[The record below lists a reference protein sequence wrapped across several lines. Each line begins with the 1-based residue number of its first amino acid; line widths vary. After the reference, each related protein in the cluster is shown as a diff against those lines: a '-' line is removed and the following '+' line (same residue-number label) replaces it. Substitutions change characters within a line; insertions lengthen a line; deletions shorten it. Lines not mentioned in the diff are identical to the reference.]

1 MSNVEITALET
12 IRKEIQ
18 KLRDKYQIRAEK
30 EREKVNEIFVTIKGE
45 KCYSNDDIFGWYEA
59 GYINSRQYDKYRDKL
74 EAKKNAAGEVDNKTK
89 SEMIVKI
96 LSTMSRNFSAEI
108 ATIKEEE
115 TEKEESED

>member
-18 KLRDKYQIRAEK
+18 KLRDKYQTKAEK
-30 EREKVNEIFVTIKGE
+30 EREKVNEIFVTIQGE

-89 SEMIVKI
+89 SEIIVQI
-96 LSTMSRNFSAEI
+96 LSAMSRNLSAEI

>member
-18 KLRDKYQIRAEK
+18 KLKDKYQTRAEK
-30 EREKVNEIFVTIKGE
+30 EREKVNEIFVTIQGE

-74 EAKKNAAGEVDNKTK
+74 EEKKKVAREVSNKTK
-89 SEMIVKI
+89 SEIIVQI
-96 LSTMSRNFSAEI
+96 LSVMSRNLSAEI

>member
-18 KLRDKYQIRAEK
+18 KLRDKYQTKAEK

-74 EAKKNAAGEVDNKTK
+74 EAKKNGHFFQHTVGLLLVVIDRKGQCVAQE
-89 SEMIVKI
+89 
-96 LSTMSRNFSAEI
+96 AEI
-108 ATIKEEE
+108 NTGIILF
-115 TEKEESED
+115 